1 MVGNNQ
7 EQLLKLND
15 LLREQIDTLE
25 EREDDGL
32 NDASVG
38 VFVSI
43 DLTNSTAFKIQYKD
57 LWKKVIPAYYN
68 AVQRAFG
75 VGEYHEVGLE
85 ITDIVHL
92 WKFVGDEVLLY
103 APIYEAKSIEQIV
116 FAAND
121 VVSSINRRILENI
134 EGDLSESDLRAIE
147 CDLGAKGT
155 VWIGLYSKNPNATGR
170 NMVYEE
176 KSAVNSGAPKRID
189 FLGADIDEGFR
200 ISKFAVKKRVLVSP
214 LLAGVINA
222 THDSKGGLIQTQY
235 VITSYQ
241 TLKGVW
247 KNRKVPIIMY
257 FPAGI
262 QDSFEYD
269 ELEHDTFCAGIRSDF
284 KQYVLV
290 DTNNINKIDN
300 ILQSVELYATREEIV
315 DTLRSEEY
323 VRKRVTVTR
332 RLPSKIVS
340 ELE

>member
-134 EGDLSESDLRAIE
+134 EGDLSESDL
-147 CDLGAKGT
+147 
-155 VWIGLYSKNPNATGR
+155 
-170 NMVYEE
+170 
-176 KSAVNSGAPKRID
+176 
-189 FLGADIDEGFR
+189 
-200 ISKFAVKKRVLVSP
+200 
-214 LLAGVINA
+214 
-222 THDSKGGLIQTQY
+222 
-235 VITSYQ
+235 
-241 TLKGVW
+241 
-247 KNRKVPIIMY
+247 
-257 FPAGI
+257 
-262 QDSFEYD
+262 
-269 ELEHDTFCAGIRSDF
+269 
-284 KQYVLV
+284 
-290 DTNNINKIDN
+290 
-300 ILQSVELYATREEIV
+300 
-315 DTLRSEEY
+315 
-323 VRKRVTVTR
+323 
-332 RLPSKIVS
+332 
-340 ELE
+340 